1 MTYAGYQRYETPNLG
16 AVAVEQID
24 KQKALDLKQQELD
37 EARKY
42 KQATL
47 DAKAKEDADKVA
59 AAKAKQ
65 EGENTKEVGS
75 AQVELAKS
83 TGKIPVTGFPKF
95 NGAIQQYANDKTQRY
110 KSFLPLMSNGTMT
123 IGDLNTYK
131 AQDIGSV
138 EDLSS
143 TVTMLNETAKVA
155 TGPDA
160 SPSASFA
167 FGEIVGLVNPT
178 DNNTI
183 SISDNYDNG
192 ILKTVVHSY
201 RKNEDGEEEHV
212 STTPLAAVKNAV
224 NLDNYKAHDPDK
236 MISELQKEIKV
247 IPQYN
252 LNKAGA
258 GTKVIDQSNQDN
270 YKKAIDMNIK
280 QVQSNPYVAADFYK
294 KLYGSDPTKGVAFI
308 KADATTEEKK
318 KIADQAGL
326 DVKDMDF
333 VEFKYDEKENVLMPK
348 LTKIQNERLA
358 NAIRDKW
365 NVMAEKSTMPINPS
379 TTNVNIKQTVE
390 KKVDEQTNQKY
401 VKLYEGNR
409 GALNQVRSEIA
420 AANGMASSA
429 KPKWDG
435 KDRDWLEWD
444 ADRKGLILWTNT
456 SKDKL
461 NENWQWDHIMLEGDD
476 AWPDPTAHI
485 ADRIK
490 QATESANARAAGGAI
505 PKTTEQ

>member
-24 KQKALDLKQQELD
+24 KQKAFDLKQQELD

-65 EGENTKEVGS
+65 EGENTKEVGT

-83 TGKIPVTGFPKF
+83 TGKIPVTGLPKF
-95 NGAIQQYANDKTQRY
+95 NDALQQWGNGKKKRY
-110 KSFLPLMSNGTMT
+110 ESFLPLINNGNMT

-131 AQDIGSV
+131 SQDIGSV
-138 EDLSS
+138 EDVSS
-143 TVTMLNETAKVA
+143 TVTALNETAKVA

-201 RKNEDGEEEHV
+201 RKNEDGEEEYV

-224 NLDNYKAHDPDK
+224 NLANYKAQDPDK
-236 MISELQKEIKV
+236 MISDLQKEIKV
-247 IPQYN
+247 TPQYN

-258 GTKVIDQSNQDN
+258 GTKVIDQSTQDN
-270 YKKAIDMNIK
+270 YKKAIDMNIR
-280 QVQSNPYVAADFYK
+280 QVQANPYVAADFYK

-308 KADATTEEKK
+308 KADATPEEKK

-348 LTKIQNERLA
+348 LTKVQNERLA
-358 NAIRDKW
+358 NSIRDKW
-365 NVMAEKSTMPINPS
+365 NVMAEKSTTPINPS
-379 TTNVNIKQTVE
+379 TTTVNITSQEQAETLADRFVQGVRNNE
-390 KKVDEQTNQKY
+390 SAWVDEFKTQAMRAGMIVPLETYQGKPVVDYNPRTKVMVVYSNHGEVGKAPNWQPQTIDMKNPELAKTQ
-401 VKLYEGNR
+401 
-409 GALNQVRSEIA
+409 IA
-420 AANGMASSA
+420 TLIKAANITS
-429 KPKWDG
+429 
-435 KDRDWLEWD
+435 
-444 ADRKGLILWTNT
+444 NT
-456 SKDKL
+456 AATL
-461 NENWQWDHIMLEGDD
+461 
-476 AWPDPTAHI
+476 PP
-485 ADRIK
+485 IK
-490 QATESANARAAGGAI
+490 R
-505 PKTTEQ
+505 